1 MTKIFEP
8 SQLAEFAKTAPKP
21 KMEKQKSN
29 KNLKPIK
36 NINADYFRKKT
47 ISNKGLN
54 KKNCL
59 KHYEYYP
66 VDLNEDPNSK
76 LNIKILTRIFDD
88 YEDAK
93 FSKNAPNNHIKSY
106 ALNSYQGMFKDYNE
120 DKICIIDPI
129 ERPESSCIF
138 PWPKMSYFAVF
149 DGHAGESCS
158 QFLKENLHN
167 FIIEMP
173 EFPNDIKNA
182 IIKGFEKAEKI
193 FIKEYAEKNLDKIN
207 NSGSCALVLIAT
219 ENKFYIGNCGDCRA
233 LLSLELGEKIKPLTV
248 DHKPNNP
255 SEYERIIKAGA
266 SVFLDD
272 ITVDKYD
279 VEKIKFIHNV
289 NDFNEQCNYFETVYR
304 EYPSY
309 LSVTRTIGDYKFKA
323 KQYGSI
329 QGSIISTPEIFEFDY
344 IDTYD
349 FIVMGCDGIYDFL
362 NNNQI
367 IDSVFWI
374 VKKLA
379 KEKNYDI
386 HQLTGIA
393 CDMVIKYAM
402 DLRSEDNLS
411 CIIIG
416 LNGLDKFIK
425 ELKDGDKKNKV
436 FGKL

>member
-219 ENKFYIGNCGDCRA
+219 ENKLYIGNCGDCRA

-266 SVFLDD
+266 SVFL
-272 ITVDKYD
+272 
-279 VEKIKFIHNV
+279 
-289 NDFNEQCNYFETVYR
+289 
-304 EYPSY
+304 
-309 LSVTRTIGDYKFKA
+309 
-323 KQYGSI
+323 
-329 QGSIISTPEIFEFDY
+329 
-344 IDTYD
+344 
-349 FIVMGCDGIYDFL
+349 
-362 NNNQI
+362 
-367 IDSVFWI
+367 
-374 VKKLA
+374 
-379 KEKNYDI
+379 
-386 HQLTGIA
+386 
-393 CDMVIKYAM
+393 
-402 DLRSEDNLS
+402 EDNT
-411 CIIIG
+411 
-416 LNGLDKFIK
+416 LDKN
-425 ELKDGDKKNKV
+425 EV
-436 FGKL
+436 